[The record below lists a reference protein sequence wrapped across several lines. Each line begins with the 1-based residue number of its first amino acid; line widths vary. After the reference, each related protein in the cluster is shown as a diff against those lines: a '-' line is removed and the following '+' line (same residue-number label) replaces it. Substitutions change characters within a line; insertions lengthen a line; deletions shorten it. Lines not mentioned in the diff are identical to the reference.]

1 MYAHL
6 AANVVLLF
14 HLGFIL
20 FALLGAALAFRWRW
34 IPYVHLPAAAWA
46 FFVEATG
53 RICPLTYLENNLR
66 NQAGLS
72 GYSEG
77 FIEHYLLPVIYPT
90 GLTPAIQIWLAVVVV
105 ATNVLIYTQLLRRR
119 AAQGRSTRADL

>member
-20 FALLGAALAFRWRW
+20 FAVLGAALAFRWHW

-77 FIEHYLLPVIYPT
+77 FIEHYLLPVIYPA